1 MFSVGFEDQ
10 GRSDYELITAFE
22 VFEHLV
28 DPITENENML
38 KKSNNIFFLRNCS
51 QRGFFGEKDW
61 WYVMPKTGQQFHY
74 IPWMPFK
81 LLQKSTI

>member
-1 MFSVGFEDQ
+1 MFSVGFDDQ

-38 KKSNNIFFLRNCS
+38 KKK
-51 QRGFFGEKDW
+51 Q
-61 WYVMPKTGQQFHY
+61 
-74 IPWMPFK
+74 
-81 LLQKSTI
+81 